1 MSSQPAPSTPPRSSD
16 DMANMEKQK
25 PGLEQ
30 DAQQVQVTVHHPAG
44 FRLNA
49 IILGLVL
56 SFFLSAL
63 DMSIT
68 TGFRSTASVRWYGSA
83 FALTLPAFQSH
94 WGKAYLY
101 FPLNSVA
108 LIVGRAVQGAG
119 AAGITAGCYTIVNFI
134 VSPSKVPGVSGLLGS
149 VFTLASVA
157 GPLLGGAFTSK
168 LTWRWCFWI
177 NLPVG
182 GVAIACLAV
191 FFKTPDHS
199 RTMHGK
205 LTWAQI
211 ALHHAVGGVSKSW
224 GSSEVI
230 GSLVCWFVMSVVYAI
245 NEWYMGDKALIVY
258 RILKN
263 RAIALCRGFIF
274 FFVHTLC
281 FHHGRQVGYFQPFL
295 VVRSILQ
302 TIGVGLYYTFG
313 LDTGLGPVI
322 GYQIIFGI
330 GTGLGIQT
338 CIIVGQMLSSME
350 DRSMTMATIIFFQF
364 GVGAYGTP
372 LPQIP
377 SSTISSYKA

>member
-68 TGFRSTASVRWYGSA
+68 TGFRSTASVRC
-83 FALTLPAFQSH
+83 
-94 WGKAYLY
+94 
-101 FPLNSVA
+101 SVA

-211 ALHHAVGGVSKSW
+211 ALQFDAIGTVLLVS
-224 GSSEVI
+224 
-230 GSLVCWFVMSVVYAI
+230 SLTLFILAMQWEASQSHEDPLRSLEALSV
-245 NEWYMGDKALIVY
+245 ALIVY

-295 VVRSILQ
+295 VVGSILQ
-302 TIGVGLYYTFG
+302 TVGVGLYYTFG